1 MSEEFSSGKG
11 LTALMFSLTTCFYF
25 LGGLITGRLAD
36 RFGPRRGVRRS
47 YQHGNR
53 SLPHVSRAS
62 DLGWIHHLWRWS
74 RHSYGMWIRADG
86 CDGWRMVQQT
96 PNVGTRNCGV
106 GHRRRNTRLCPAC
119 GITYRS
125 VRMENDVRGVCNWRY
140 GGSSHCIGWS
150 GDATSCWRWG
160 RGSASDARSRPTVY
174 HPVFRAA
181 HYNDGAVCP
190 VVFIKTYAT
199 DRGVPSARAAAL
211 IGLIG
216 ASSIV
221 GRLGLGALG
230 AKVGPIRL
238 MQAAFGVMA
247 SSHAIWLVADGRYGV
262 LVLFAVVLGVGYGGF
277 IALSP
282 AAVAVMFGT
291 NGMATILGA
300 TYTGAGIAGSSGRH
314 LLGRLSTLRF

>member
-1 MSEEFSSGKG
+1 MSGNFASASGRALTAIHHDRSAEMKMAFTSWSKVGKMMEEPGDLSGLRRWGIVAAAFLSCFTCFGVGYSFGAFFDSMSEEFSSGKG

-174 HPVFRAA
+174 HPVFRVA

-190 VVFIKTYAT
+190 V
-199 DRGVPSARAAAL
+199 
-211 IGLIG
+211 
-216 ASSIV
+216 
-221 GRLGLGALG
+221 
-230 AKVGPIRL
+230 
-238 MQAAFGVMA
+238 
-247 SSHAIWLVADGRYGV
+247 
-262 LVLFAVVLGVGYGGF
+262 
-277 IALSP
+277 
-282 AAVAVMFGT
+282 
-291 NGMATILGA
+291 
-300 TYTGAGIAGSSGRH
+300 
-314 LLGRLSTLRF
+314 RFHQDICN